1 MSTSRTLTE
10 QSIIRAENTLKA
22 ALAAL
27 DLPIRGSYCPG
38 EVCAILGIS
47 DSTFWRLLRHY
58 ERDERGNLRRPD
70 CLVSFTLALNRRVS
84 YLELVDFI
92 RRNDEYQRKT
102 NDAEPPR
109 KEEQGHDERN
119 GQ

>member
-1 MSTSRTLTE
+1 MSNRRSLAE

-27 DLPIRGSYCPG
+27 GLPIRGSYRPG
-38 EVCAILGIS
+38 EVCAILGIGEA
-47 DSTFWRLLRHY
+47 TFWRLLARY
-58 ERDERGNLRRPD
+58 ERDVHGNLRRPD
-70 CLVSFTLALNRRVS
+70 CLASFTLALNRRVS

-92 RRNDEYQRKT
+92 RRNEDYHRKT
-102 NDAEPPR
+102 NDKSPR
-109 KEEQGHDERN
+109 KDGQENEERN